1 MSKYNIFSHLFFFIT
16 LIKKTFFFCFSGGKK
31 EETLFIPLPRR
42 WYFFFNFF
50 CSNPARFFS
59 PSFARSFIFLFQFS
73 SFVKTLFPPSIMFIC
88 HIRSQNLNNVNLL
101 LWNFKVWQ
109 NCKPLEVES
118 PRQCKPTKKR
128 KILNILYDFYIH
140 CFSWVFLLKN
150 KQRPHMQI
158 YVRQI
163 KS

>member
-1 MSKYNIFSHLFFFIT
+1 MGEKRKKLSSYLYQDDGIFFLIFFVQILPAFSLPLLLALLF
-16 LIKKTFFFCFSGGKK
+16 S
-31 EETLFIPLPRR
+31 
-42 WYFFFNFF
+42 YFNFPLL
-50 CSNPARFFS
+50 SKS
-59 PSFARSFIFLFQFS
+59 
-73 SFVKTLFPPSIMFIC
+73 SIMFIC

>member
-1 MSKYNIFSHLFFFIT
+1 MFFWGKKRRSSLHTFTKAMVFFFY
-16 LIKKTFFFCFSGGKK
+16 F
-31 EETLFIPLPRR
+31 LF
-42 WYFFFNFF
+42 
-50 CSNPARFFS
+50 SNPARFFS

-88 HIRSQNLNNVNLL
+88 HIRSQNLNDVNLS